1 MKPASAKA
9 SARLAEVRLAH
20 IRTVLLVTIAVIGIT
35 SVAEAQTR
43 PAQPAPARRGPGL
56 QVEFV
61 TSVGIVTPV
70 SLGSSDITL
79 TAPNGSDLVI
89 GHTSTTLR
97 AGLVL
102 EAQAGIRLTSK
113 LRVEGSGSW
122 TSATYSTH
130 VTGDIEQAESI
141 DATASASQFAFDGAG
156 VWSLRRKGK
165 TEYFL
170 RGSAGWTREIAEDTL
185 LWDGITGSA
194 GGGVKYWWRERTRGT
209 VKRMGLRIDVRA
221 VFRNIGLAESARK
234 TRVSALFAGGITFGF

>member
-1 MKPASAKA
+1 VSVETRTLRPFIAAVMVVLTAFAS
-9 SARLAEVRLAH
+9 L
-20 IRTVLLVTIAVIGIT
+20 
-35 SVAEAQTR
+35 AEAQTR
-43 PAQPAPARRGPGL
+43 PARPAPVRRGPGL
-56 QVEFV
+56 MFEIV
-61 TSVGIVTPV
+61 TSVGIVTPI

-89 GHTSTTLR
+89 GHTNTTLG
-97 AGLVL
+97 AGIAL
-102 EAQAGIRLTSK
+102 EAQAGIRVTAK

-130 VTGDIEQAESI
+130 ISNDIEQAPSI
-141 DATASASQFAFDGAG
+141 DATAAASQFAVEGAG

-170 RGSAGWTREIAEDTL
+170 RGSAGWTREIAEGTL
-185 LWDGITGSA
+185 LWDGVTGSA
-194 GGGVKYWWRERTRGT
+194 GGGVKYWWRERPRGT
-209 VKRMGLRIDVRA
+209 VKRLGLRIDGRA